1 MAYLIFTPIIGAQ
14 PTLQLT
20 FANTTSGLLLIGETF
35 SDLLI
40 AHLSLTTSLL
50 AKTLSD
56 WSTAHPSLTTLS
68 FAKMHSDLLI
78 HI

>member
-1 MAYLIFTPIIGAQ
+1 MLIDKTI
-14 PTLQLT
+14 
-20 FANTTSGLLLIGETF
+20 
-35 SDLLI
+35 SDFLI
-40 AHLSLTTSLL
+40 AHLSLTTLL